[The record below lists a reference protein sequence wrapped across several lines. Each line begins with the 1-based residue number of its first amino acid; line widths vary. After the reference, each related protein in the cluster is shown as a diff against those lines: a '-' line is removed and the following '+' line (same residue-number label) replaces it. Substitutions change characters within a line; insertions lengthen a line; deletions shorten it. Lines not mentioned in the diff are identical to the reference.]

1 MQKTLVYA
9 LDFDGVICDSV
20 IEITFAAW
28 KAAQSLWDDMQDIA
42 LSEATIQQFRQV
54 RPQLEIGYEAI
65 LIVRLLHI
73 GQSVEHVCQNYA
85 SETQALIK
93 SHHLNIAELKSA
105 LTQTRNEWLK
115 TDQADWLAKNPL
127 FDHIADSLRYL
138 VNCSEH
144 ICYIVT
150 TKSEKFVYE
159 ILNAKD
165 IYLEDEFV
173 FGLDQPLNKQ
183 QVLQKLSKK
192 HLDSNIIFVEDRL
205 ETLLNILDNTHLSHI
220 DLQLATWGYNT
231 QDCHKIAKDKQ
242 IECIDLPTFNQM
254 LTS

>member
-1 MQKTLVYA
+1 MQKNIIYA

-20 IEITFAAW
+20 IEITFSAW
-28 KAAQSLWDDMQDIA
+28 EAAQSLWEDMQGIA
-42 LSEATIQQFRQV
+42 LSKTTISQFRQV
-54 RPQLEIGYEAI
+54 RPQLETGYEAI

-73 GQSVEHVCQNYA
+73 GQSVEHICRNYA

-93 SHHLNIAELKSA
+93 NHRLNIAELKFS

-115 TDQADWLAKNPL
+115 RDQTDWLAKNPL

-150 TKSEKFVYE
+150 TKLEKFVYE

-165 IYLEDEFV
+165 IYLENKFV
-173 FGLDQPLNKQ
+173 FGLDQPLDKQ
-183 QVLQKLSKK
+183 QVLQKIAKQ
-192 HLDSNIIFVEDRL
+192 HRNTNIIFVEDRL
-205 ETLLNILDNTHLSHI
+205 ETLLSILDNTHLSHI

-231 QDCHKIAKDKQ
+231 QDSHKIAQDQKIK
-242 IECIDLPTFNQM
+242 CIDLPTFNQM